1 MYSVLTP
8 ELPVSAIGVPLLGL
22 SGSLTLRDC
31 PPSHDDWKTLREA
44 LFFRLR
50 RKGLYRLHWLTEW
63 QKRGVPHLHFAA
75 WFLQSVVVININ
87 QPALSDSELA
97 QVLSYL
103 ISADWLSISSV
114 YRSSGLSQVVK
125 PMSNELGWLQ
135 YLSKHAARGAAHY
148 QRAQGSIPS
157 GWEGMTGRMWGH
169 LGDFPTHEPL
179 GLELDDCGW
188 FRFRRIVRGWRCAQA
203 RSERKVSPGRIK
215 PLVVCS
221 AALIFL
227 FRVFVAFLNGF
238 PLLLVFRL
246 FTGFLPVDI
255 L

>member
-1 MYSVLTP
+1 MM
-8 ELPVSAIGVPLLGL
+8 IGKL
-22 SGSLTLRDC
+22 SEKLC
-31 PPSHDDWKTLREA
+31 
-44 LFFRLR
+44 FFRLR

-157 GWEGMTGRMWGH
+157 GWEGMTGRMGGI
-169 LGDFPTHEPL
+169 LA
-179 GLELDDCGW
+179 
-188 FRFRRIVRGWRCAQA
+188 I
-203 RSERKVSPGRIK
+203 
-215 PLVVCS
+215 
-221 AALIFL
+221 
-227 FRVFVAFLNGF
+227 
-238 PLLLVFRL
+238 FRL
-246 FTGFLPVDI
+246 TNHSA
-255 L
+255 

>member
-1 MYSVLTP
+1 MM
-8 ELPVSAIGVPLLGL
+8 IG
-22 SGSLTLRDC
+22 
-31 PPSHDDWKTLREA
+31 KTLREA

-135 YLSKHAARGAAHY
+135 FCQNMRREVQRITSGHKVLSPVVG
-148 QRAQGSIPS
+148 
-157 GWEGMTGRMWGH
+157 
-169 LGDFPTHEPL
+169 
-179 GLELDDCGW
+179 
-188 FRFRRIVRGWRCAQA
+188 
-203 RSERKVSPGRIK
+203 KV
-215 PLVVCS
+215 
-221 AALIFL
+221 
-227 FRVFVAFLNGF
+227 
-238 PLLLVFRL
+238 
-246 FTGFLPVDI
+246 
-255 L
+255 

>member
-1 MYSVLTP
+1 M
-8 ELPVSAIGVPLLGL
+8 PLLGL

-125 PMSNELGWLQ
+125 PMSNELWLA
-135 YLSKHAARGAAHY
+135 SISVKTCGAR
-148 QRAQGSIPS
+148 
-157 GWEGMTGRMWGH
+157 
-169 LGDFPTHEPL
+169 
-179 GLELDDCGW
+179 
-188 FRFRRIVRGWRCAQA
+188 
-203 RSERKVSPGRIK
+203 
-215 PLVVCS
+215 CS
-221 AALIFL
+221 A
-227 FRVFVAFLNGF
+227 
-238 PLLLVFRL
+238 
-246 FTGFLPVDI
+246 LPAGTRFYPQWLGRYDRADVGASWRFSDSRTTRPRT
-255 L
+255 